1 LPTPLNSS
9 VFRRWPKSGR
19 MPRVDQ
25 DEEKKDKSIERMAL
39 VISKTFHDQNISYLG
54 MGNMRLPTVGGE
66 RRGPIDEEKAREIIE
81 YAYEHGV
88 NYFDTAYRYHG
99 GESERFVG
107 RVLDQYPRESWHL
120 ATKMPGHMMR
130 FSDGRLEFMGYLD
143 GLEVSSP
150 ADIFEEQLEKCG
162 VDYFDFYLLH
172 NLCETAY
179 GFYTDEDLGVVEYL
193 LAQKRAGRIRHL
205 GFSAHARAETID
217 NFLNWKDCFEFAQ
230 IQLNYLDWT
239 LQDAERKYDV
249 ITDHG
254 IPVIVMEGVRGG
266 RLASLNEKAEAML
279 KQARPDDSIASWA
292 FRFLQSL
299 PNVQVVLSGMTTM
312 EQIVENVRLFSAP
325 DPVTE
330 EEEALLQQVVATIVD
345 LVPCTACRYCCD
357 VCPQGLDIPELISMY
372 NEATFERAFTLR
384 FTLDAMAESEL
395 PSACQACGDCKEL
408 CPQEIDIPDIMKR
421 FAATIANMPG
431 MGPPPVPARPAGSA
445 E

>member
-1 LPTPLNSS
+1 MIYKP
-9 VFRRWPKSGR
+9 F
-19 MPRVDQ
+19 Q
-25 DEEKKDKSIERMAL
+25 DL
-39 VISKTFHDQNISYLG
+39 NISHLG

-107 RVLDQYPRESWHL
+107 KVLNQYPRESWHL

-130 FSDGRLEFMGYLD
+130 FSNGRLEFLGYLT
-143 GLEVSSP
+143 GLTIASP

-179 GFYTDEDLGVVEYL
+179 DFYTDEELGVVEYL
-193 LAQKRAGRIRHL
+193 LAQKEAGRIHHL

-217 NFLNWKDCFEFAQ
+217 KFLNWEDCFEFVQ

-239 LQDAERKYDV
+239 LQDAERKYEV
-249 ITDHG
+249 ITNHG
-254 IPVIVMEGVRGG
+254 IPVIVMEPCRGG
-266 RLASLNEKAEAML
+266 RLASLNEQADAML
-279 KQARPDDSIASWA
+279 KKARSNDSIASWA

-312 EQIVENVRLFSAP
+312 EQVVENVKLFSEP
-325 DPVTE
+325 DPTTE
-330 EEEALLQQVVATIVD
+330 EEKALLQQVVDTMVD

-357 VCPQGLDIPELISMY
+357 VCPQGLDIPKLISMY
-372 NEATFERAFTLR
+372 NEAGFENPFILH
-384 FTLDAMAESEL
+384 FTLDAMKEAEL
-395 PSACQACGDCKEL
+395 PSACLACGDCKEL
-408 CPQEIDIPDIMKR
+408 CPQDIDIPDIMER
-421 FAATIANMPG
+421 FAETIANMPK
-431 MGPPPVPARPAGSA
+431 MGPPPMPEKPAGSA
-445 E
+445 K